1 MLAST
6 GRGDCPGV
14 RQSVQVEV
22 ESEPLTLQ
30 IGGATVRRLNIAVLA
45 GTVSYV
51 HSRLG
56 YGGGMPSETRA
67 PTSGLPRRRAVAD
80 RPALGG
86 AARRRARG
94 ARHRP
99 APRPARRDVRGCWR
113 RATSTLE
120 DVPDF
125 LEPTLRKFLPDP
137 SHLKDMDAAVARLV
151 RAVQQ
156 GERIVVFGDYDVD
169 GATSSALLLR
179 FFRAVGGNI
188 GVYIP
193 DRRKEGYGPNA
204 PALLKLR
211 EEGAAVVVTV
221 DCGVTAYE
229 PLAEAR
235 KRRPR
240 PDRDRSSPGR
250 DRAARGASRSSIPT
264 GSTTH
269 SPHKQLAAVGV
280 AFLLRRRRQPRAA
293 RGRLVRRRRGPSPTC
308 GSGSTSWR
316 WARCADVVP
325 LTGVNRA
332 LVRQG
337 LLVMAAARA
346 MPGWRR
352 WPTSRAC
359 SETPGAYHLGFM
371 LGPRVNAGGRV
382 GQADLGARL
391 LSSDDAHE
399 VGALALRLD
408 EFNAERRAIEREVLD
423 QAIARIEGLYGPD
436 RKGLPAALV
445 VESEGWHVG
454 VIGIVA
460 SRLVERY
467 GRPTFV
473 IGMDGELGK
482 GSGRSVRGV
491 DLGAA
496 VLAARQSGP
505 AGERRRPRHGGG
517 PHGGARARCPISRS
531 SSTSGSR
538 RSSAPRRA
546 VRELGID
553 AALAPG
559 AATQELVGMIERAG
573 PFGAGN
579 ALPRFALTSVRVNYA
594 QPVGEGHVR
603 CTLVGAERGRVE
615 AIAFRA
621 GQSGAR
627 TRAARSGPA
636 DPACRR
642 RAAAST
648 ATTAAKPCAC
658 RSTTPPRPR
667 ARSCADSACL
677 ISAGRSP

>member
-1 MLAST
+1 
-6 GRGDCPGV
+6 
-14 RQSVQVEV
+14 
-22 ESEPLTLQ
+22 
-30 IGGATVRRLNIAVLA
+30 
-45 GTVSYV
+45 
-51 HSRLG
+51 
-56 YGGGMPSETRA
+56 MPSETRA
-67 PTSGLPRRRAVAD
+67 PRAAFLGVEQSLTGRRWAARLGDERAALAIAQRHGLPDAVS
-80 RPALGG
+80 RLL
-86 AARRRARG
+86 AAR
-94 ARHRP
+94 
-99 APRPARRDVRGCWR
+99 DVD
-113 RATSTLE
+113 LE
-120 DVPDF
+120 GVPDF

-151 RAVQQ
+151 RAVRG

-179 FFRAVGGNI
+179 FFRAVGGDI

-193 DRRKEGYGPNA
+193 DRRREGYGPNA
-204 PALLKLR
+204 PALLKLQQ
-211 EEGAAVVVTV
+211 EGAAVVVTV
-221 DCGVTAYE
+221 DCGVTAFE

-235 KRRPR
+235 
-240 PDRDRSSPGR
+240 
-250 DRAARGASRSSIPT
+250 RAGLDLIVIDHHQAEIALPEAIAVVDPNRIDDA
-264 GSTTH
+264 
-269 SPHKQLAAVGV
+269 SPHKQMAAVGV
-280 AFLLRRRRQPRAA
+280 AFLLAVGVNRALREAGWYSAA
-293 RGRLVRRRRGPSPTC
+293 RPEPDLRQWLDLVALGTVC
-308 GSGSTSWR
+308 
-316 WARCADVVP
+316 DVVP

-337 LLVMAAARA
+337 LLVMAQRRNAGLAALADVARLK
-346 MPGWRR
+346 
-352 WPTSRAC
+352 
-359 SETPGAYHLGFM
+359 ETPGAYHLGFM

-391 LSSDDAHE
+391 LASDDAHE

-423 QAIARIEGLYGPD
+423 QAIGRIEGLYGPD

-473 IGMDGELGK
+473 IGVDGELGK

-496 VLAARQSGP
+496 VIAARQSGLLVN
-505 AGERRRPRHGGG
+505 GGG
-517 PHGGARARCPISRS
+517 HAMAAGLTVVRSALPDLAKFLDERIAPQLGA
-531 SSTSGSR
+531 
-538 RSSAPRRA
+538 APA

-603 CTLVGAERGRVE
+603 CTLVGAERGRVD

-621 GQSGAR
+621 SQTAL
-627 TRAARSGPA
+627 GPA
-636 DPACRR
+636 LLDPARPVLHVAGALR
-642 RAAAST
+642 IDRYGGRETVRLQIDDAA
-648 ATTAAKPCAC
+648 TAAGSVL
-658 RSTTPPRPR
+658 R
-667 ARSCADSACL
+667 
-677 ISAGRSP
+677 

>member
-1 MLAST
+1 MS
-6 GRGDCPGV
+6 
-14 RQSVQVEV
+14 
-22 ESEPLTLQ
+22 
-30 IGGATVRRLNIAVLA
+30 
-45 GTVSYV
+45 
-51 HSRLG
+51 
-56 YGGGMPSETRA
+56 SETRPQRA
-67 PTSGLPRRRAVAD
+67 AFLGIEHSLTGRRWAERLGDERIALAMAQRHGLPDAICR
-80 RPALGG
+80 LL
-86 AARRRARG
+86 AAREV
-94 ARHRP
+94 
-99 APRPARRDVRGCWR
+99 D
-113 RATSTLE
+113 LE
-120 DVPDF
+120 GVPDF

-137 SHLKDMDAAVARLV
+137 SHLKDMDVAVARLV

-179 FFRAVGGNI
+179 FFRAIGGNI

-204 PALLKLR
+204 PALLKLK
-211 EEGAAVVVTV
+211 EEGATVVVTV

-235 KRRPR
+235 KAGLDIVVIDHHQAEIALPEALAVVDPNRI
-240 PDRDRSSPGR
+240 DEL
-250 DRAARGASRSSIPT
+250 
-264 GSTTH
+264 

-280 AFLLRRRRQPRAA
+280 AFLLCVGVNRALRAA
-293 RGRLVRRRRGPSPTC
+293 GWYGDARPEPDLRQWLDLVALGTV
-308 GSGSTSWR
+308 
-316 WARCADVVP
+316 ADVVP

-337 LLVMAAARA
+337 LAVMQQRGNPGLAALADVARLRE
-346 MPGWRR
+346 P
-352 WPTSRAC
+352 
-359 SETPGAYHLGFM
+359 PGAYHLGFM

-391 LSSDDAHE
+391 LASDDPHE
-399 VGALALRLD
+399 VGALAIRLD

-436 RKGLPAALV
+436 RKGLPAALI
-445 VESEGWHVG
+445 VESEGWHIG

-467 GRPTFV
+467 GRPAFV
-473 IGMDGELGK
+473 IGMDGGVGK

-496 VLAARQSGP
+496 VLAARQSGLLIN
-505 AGERRRPRHGGG
+505 GGG
-517 PHGGARARCPISRS
+517 HAMAAGLTVAREQLPHLMRFLDERLAPQLGA
-531 SSTSGSR
+531 
-538 RSSAPRRA
+538 APL

-559 AATQELVGMIERAG
+559 AATQELVGIIERAG

-579 ALPRFALTSVRVNYA
+579 ALPRFALTGVRVDYA

-603 CTLVGAERGRVE
+603 CTLVGHQRGRVE

-621 GQSGAR
+621 GQSELG
-627 TRAARSGPA
+627 RALL
-636 DPACRR
+636 DPARPILHVAGALR
-642 RAAAST
+642 LDRYNGRESVRLQIDDAAS
-648 ATTAAKPCAC
+648 AAG
-658 RSTTPPRPR
+658 SVL
-667 ARSCADSACL
+667 S
-677 ISAGRSP
+677 